1 MAAGSTRFVVAA
13 LAALVSGCAS
23 IGAREDT
30 AYAPTY
36 PDAAVEAD
44 APMDGSLFSAASSRE
59 LFADRKA
66 RLVGD
71 ILTINLTER
80 TQASKSSST
89 STTKDDSVDVGAP
102 TLFGKETTLN
112 GRPLSFGLNS
122 AREFTGEG
130 QSSQSNQL
138 SGQITVTVAQRL
150 RNGALLVRGEKLLNI
165 NQGHEMVRIS
175 GIVRPEDIA
184 QDNTVS
190 SSRVADARI
199 AYTGRGTLADA
210 NSQGWLARFF
220 NSKWMPF

>member
-1 MAAGSTRFVVAA
+1 MAASASRVVIAA
-13 LAALVSGCAS
+13 LATLLSGCAS
-23 IGAREDT
+23 MAAHDQA

-36 PDAAVEAD
+36 PDAVVEAEL
-44 APMDGSLFSAASSRE
+44 PMDGSLFSAASSRD

-89 STTKDDSVDVGAP
+89 STKKDDSVDLGAP
-102 TLFGKETTLN
+102 TLFGKQTTLN
-112 GRPLSFGLNS
+112 GRPLSFGVNG

-138 SGQITVTVAQRL
+138 TGQITVTVAQRL

-165 NQGHEMVRIS
+165 NQGQETVRIS
-175 GIVRPEDIA
+175 GIVRAEDIA
-184 QDNTVS
+184 QDNTVPS
-190 SSRVADARI
+190 TRVADARI

-210 NSQGWLARFF
+210 NTQGWLARFF